1 MKKVLTLIFLSG
13 AIFLKAQ
20 KTTVVSGT
28 TLFVQEGTSVKFDA
42 LDVQGEVTVRA
53 KTIETDVIIEG
64 EITGDDKINLLG
76 TLANINLDNCSW
88 NVSNESE
95 DTINDITLNSNARLV
110 LEPGFGLM
118 TNGDFVDQSALE
130 PAIRIKAD
138 ATGYSQLHLAGTYSD
153 NGSGLASKETFVSAD
168 ETWRQLGATMQET
181 GGLSVSQWSDDIDLY
196 FANDD
201 PKLQNVFLWDGS
213 PSGKS
218 LPYQLDA
225 TGWVSSAAN
234 QQISATQAGAIYMGP
249 SSVLY
254 RINSNPITELGN
266 IQTADLTY
274 NLFYTEDDEEDKD
287 NNSEP
292 DDYELLGGWNLI
304 HNSYTANISLT
315 KLFDYGGTN
324 AWPLA
329 YPYVH
334 VWDPVLGQY
343 RALTNGGSVSSII
356 EYNNVPGNAVT
367 AADATIAPG
376 QAFWVKTI
384 DATGLDESG
393 NNEAFHE
400 ADPLLTTPLTIS
412 RSYLDIGGSPQNF
425 FKKDPPHLRL
435 GVINIQD
442 SSFDQTVLLFDEA
455 ADFSGDRLDAFKL
468 RSLDKAKP
476 SLLSRANNG
485 IAYAI
490 NALPNKEEEYH
501 ISVEFSSEAHMEH
514 FYFRI
519 DEAEIDPN
527 WVVQVEDK
535 ILGQFHD
542 LSGGGEFVF
551 THENALKT
559 DRFIVHIN
567 ALGHLLNSTSEFNRI
582 VNLYGMQ
589 LSISQNMTKSY
600 NLLIYDISGRLIIT
614 VLNLNRRNEKV
625 DLSEIKSTAI
635 VVVIQDASGS
645 KSEKFMLQE
654 SE

>member
-582 VNLYGMQ
+582 VNLYGRQ

-645 KSEKFMLQE
+645 RSEKFMLQE